1 MANSVPPVRSDTQL
15 EAKLEEALAI
25 AVTRMREEV
34 SSGGMPPDFSAIMN
48 EEVARRITA
57 RDRHHDR
64 RMPPRAFE
72 LPPRAVDLAQ
82 VARAGRRY
90 AEARRALAAAK
101 LEIARFGLAAYFEG
115 CPADKVAKSAGVSY
129 SSLCRWSWDYFELD
143 ECGEGRAFRK
153 VWKIPSPLRAEG

>member
-1 MANSVPPVRSDTQL
+1 MASSVPPVRSDTQL
-15 EAKLEEALAI
+15 EAKLEEALDI

-34 SSGGMPPDFSAIMN
+34 SSGGVPPDFSAIMN

-72 LPPRAVDLAQ
+72 LPPRAVELAE

-90 AEARRALAAAK
+90 AEARQALAEAK
-101 LEIARFGLAAYFEG
+101 VEIARSGLEAYFDG
-115 CPADKVAKSAGVSY
+115 CPADKVAKTAGVSY
-129 SSLCRWSWDYFELD
+129 SSICRWSWDYFNSD
-143 ECGEGRAFRK
+143 ECEEGRAFRK
-153 VWKIPSPLRAEG
+153 VWRLS